1 VAVEAL
7 RVAGEEKDASV
18 LQLQQ
23 EAEAVRTDLERERK
37 QADDEL

>member
-23 EAEAVRTDLERERK
+23 EVDTAHVELEKERK
-37 QADDEL
+37 